1 MVAEQKIEES
11 EYFLDKITQALT
23 RKDFI
28 PNLSAFLSAT
38 RSIPD
43 YLSEDYNNKLGLNI
57 PLTQKLYIDTFSDEA
72 INQGNLIAQKF
83 INEYKNQLNSIYN
96 DPLGKLL
103 TTKRNIS
110 IHRTGLPVQGR
121 FKRVIHET
129 IHISDSVSLEVRDKY
144 GNLKMRS
151 EPTKAEKKPESQITE
166 TLPDKTLSQDSDSV
180 EWYFNDY
187 QNDNVVITCNK
198 FLDLIK
204 SFVTSLQTKFP

>member
-1 MVAEQKIEES
+1 MVAEQKIEEA
-11 EYFLDKITQALT
+11 ECFLDKITQALT

-43 YLSEDYNNKLGLNI
+43 YLLEDYNTKLGLNI
-57 PLTQKLYIDTFSDEA
+57 PLTEKLYIDTFSDEA
-72 INQGNLIAQKF
+72 INQGNQIAQRF
-83 INEYKNQLNSIYN
+83 IIEYKTQLNNIYN

-110 IHRTGLPVQGR
+110 IHRTGVPIQGR

-129 IHISDSVSLEVRDKY
+129 INISDSVSIEVRDKY

-151 EPTKAEKKPESQITE
+151 EPTKSEKKPELHMTE
-166 TLPDKTLSQDSDSV
+166 TLPDNTLLQNSDGV
-180 EWYFNDY
+180 EWYFDDY
-187 QNDNVVITCNK
+187 QN
-198 FLDLIK
+198 
-204 SFVTSLQTKFP
+204 